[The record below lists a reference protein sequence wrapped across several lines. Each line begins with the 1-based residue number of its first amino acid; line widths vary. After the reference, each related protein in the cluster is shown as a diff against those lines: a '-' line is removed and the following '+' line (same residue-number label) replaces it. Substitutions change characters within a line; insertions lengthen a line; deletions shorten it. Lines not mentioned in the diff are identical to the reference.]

1 MQVTDAHL
9 PSEASIELPK
19 VHVSAEYV
27 QDGNNPREAQFAG
40 MRNSVVIYLRTY
52 KLDEV
57 DWFGCLVS
65 FWEVCRFIF
74 EAHMGQVYPTV
85 DVFIVVVYAW
95 YVIL

>member
-40 MRNSVVIYLRTY
+40 VRNFHSLFCFSLRAYKLCFAYRMSVIYLL
-52 KLDEV
+52 K
-57 DWFGCLVS
+57 
-65 FWEVCRFIF
+65 
-74 EAHMGQVYPTV
+74 
-85 DVFIVVVYAW
+85 
-95 YVIL
+95 

>member
-40 MRNSVVIYLRTY
+40 VRNFHSFLCFSLRAY
-52 KLDEV
+52 KLYLHD
-57 DWFGCLVS
+57 L
-65 FWEVCRFIF
+65 
-74 EAHMGQVYPTV
+74 
-85 DVFIVVVYAW
+85 
-95 YVIL
+95 